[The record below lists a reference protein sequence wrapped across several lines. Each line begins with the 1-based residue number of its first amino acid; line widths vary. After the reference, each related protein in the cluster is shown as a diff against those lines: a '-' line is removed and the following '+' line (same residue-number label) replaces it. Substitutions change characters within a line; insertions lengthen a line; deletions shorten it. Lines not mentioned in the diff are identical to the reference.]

1 MTLTQWL
8 QILTTLRRKQAKI
21 ENAIAAYEKKA
32 EEAAWREDNRRV
44 SNGERVKRL
53 AGYAMARKPLVGFH
67 RILATAL
74 AMSPV

>member
-1 MTLTQWL
+1 MAP

-32 EEAAWREDNRRV
+32 EEAAWREDNRGV
-44 SNGERVKRL
+44 SQRRTGEAACGL
-53 AGYAMARKPLVGFH
+53 CDGAQPLVGFH

-74 AMSPV
+74 ATSPV